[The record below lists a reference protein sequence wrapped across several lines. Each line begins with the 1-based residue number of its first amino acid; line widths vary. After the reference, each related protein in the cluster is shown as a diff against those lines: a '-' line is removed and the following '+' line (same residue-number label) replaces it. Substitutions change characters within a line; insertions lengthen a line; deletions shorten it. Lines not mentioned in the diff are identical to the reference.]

1 MFVYTLIILLIVI
14 LLSAIT
20 IYVVHK
26 MPRLKI
32 IFQIFY
38 GLILIFLGI
47 YLVSR
52 IMKPINFKAERIRR
66 ENTAIERLKDIRKSQ
81 EAYKSKYGK
90 YTASFDTLIHYIKTD
105 SFEIPKLEL
114 SGKGVWD
121 QDEMTQEQAIKKGI
135 LRKTIIK
142 KSVRDSLFSPDY
154 NIDDL
159 RYIPYTGNKKE
170 FVMKAGEVETG
181 SQLKVKVFE
190 AYALYDI
197 LFNGMD
203 RQEVINYKDQRYKIT
218 EFNGVKVGSI
228 TEANN
233 NAGNWEK

>member
-1 MFVYTLIILLIVI
+1 MFAYTVIILLIAA

-20 IYVVHK
+20 IFVVHK
-26 MPRLKI
+26 LPSLKI
-32 IFQIFY
+32 IFQITY
-38 GLILIFLGI
+38 ALIMVVLGIFL
-47 YLVSR
+47 VAR
-52 IMKPINFKAERIRR
+52 IMQPINFKKERVKR
-66 ENTAIERLKDIRKSQ
+66 ENATIERLKDIRKAQ
-81 EAYKSKYGK
+81 ESFKNKYGK
-90 YTASFDTLIHYIKTD
+90 YTASFDSLINFVRTD

-114 SGKGVWD
+114 SGTAVWN

-135 LRKTIIK
+135 LKKTIIK
-142 KSVRDSLFSPDY
+142 KSVRDSLFSNDY
-154 NIDDL
+154 VIDDL
-159 RYIPYTGNKKE
+159 RYIPFTDKEE

-190 AYALYDI
+190 AYALYDK

-203 RQEVINYKDQRYKIT
+203 IQGVINYKDQRYKIT
-218 EFNGVKVGSI
+218 EFDGVKVGSI